1 MSRIFSLRGKLEL
14 ADNGV
19 LGNELI
25 FDYSSS
31 DRTRAWKVLYSY
43 VWPVEWWGVAIGGP
57 GFYTLVSNL
66 ATDTYKVNQNEIAD
80 PSENRTI
87 AWGQQTYNHRDDN
100 VHFLTPNGVPLGDMC
115 MLNDPDSF
123 VTKELYLNLGS
134 ATDVDVSNVRE
145 IGYLIILEER
155 KVTPAESVFQQIK
168 GMGQDID
175 A

>member
-1 MSRIFSLRGKLEL
+1 
-14 ADNGV
+14 
-19 LGNELI
+19 
-25 FDYSSS
+25 
-31 DRTRAWKVLYSY
+31 
-43 VWPVEWWGVAIGGP
+43 
-57 GFYTLVSNL
+57 
-66 ATDTYKVNQNEIAD
+66 
-80 PSENRTI
+80 
-87 AWGQQTYNHRDDN
+87 
-100 VHFLTPNGVPLGDMC
+100 MC